1 MKRSIALV
9 AMFLVGLALTAKVRA
24 DDAEDVRAA
33 YVRHITL
40 SRTGQIDSF
49 VGQHLPG
56 HTAFGPN
63 GGLLSRND
71 SLEVEKVSRQA
82 QFDRGQRDPT
92 QPSFTSVASVLRHL
106 EVQLYGT
113 TAVLTAYLQGPVTLS
128 DGSSRQGTR
137 RVTAVWIKQGNEWR
151 EVHDHMSTLLT
162 SPR

>member
-1 MKRSIALV
+1 MKRLMALV
-9 AMFLVGLALTAKVRA
+9 TMFLVGVALTAKVRA
-24 DDAEDVRAA
+24 DDAADVKAA

-63 GGLLSRND
+63 GALLTRND
-71 SLEVEKVSRQA
+71 SLEEEKKYRQA
-82 QFDRGQRDPT
+82 LFDRGRTDST
-92 QPSFTSVASVLRHL
+92 QPSFTSVANVLRHL

-113 TAVLTAYLQGPVTLS
+113 TAVLTGYLQGPVTLS
-128 DGSSRQGTR
+128 DGSTRQGTR

-162 SPR
+162 SP

>member
-1 MKRSIALV
+1 MKQGMTLV
-9 AMFLVGLALTAKVRA
+9 VLFLVVTALTAKVRA
-24 DDAEDVRAA
+24 DDAEDVKAA
-33 YVRHITL
+33 YVRHITR

-49 VGQHLPG
+49 VEQHLPG

-63 GGLLSRND
+63 GGLLTRND
-71 SLEVEKVSRQA
+71 SLEAEKKYRQA
-82 QFDRGQRDPT
+82 LFDRGRRDST

-113 TAVLTAYLQGPVTLS
+113 TAVLTGYLQGPVTLS
-128 DGSSRQGTR
+128 DGSTRQGTR

-162 SPR
+162 SP

>member
-1 MKRSIALV
+1 MKQWMALV
-9 AMFLVGLALTAKVRA
+9 AMFLVGVALTAKVRA
-24 DDAEDVRAA
+24 DDAEDVKAA

-49 VGQHLPG
+49 VEQHLPG

-63 GGLLSRND
+63 GGLLTLND
-71 SLEVEKVSRQA
+71 SLEEEKKYRQA
-82 QFDRGQRDPT
+82 LFDRGRRDST

-113 TAVLTAYLQGPVTLS
+113 TAVLTGYLQGPVTLS
-128 DGSSRQGTR
+128 DGTTRQGTR
-137 RVTAVWIKQGNEWR
+137 RVTAVWIKQGTVWK

-162 SPR
+162 SP

>member
-24 DDAEDVRAA
+24 DDAEDVKAA

-40 SRTGQIDSF
+40 SRTGQINSF
-49 VGQHLPG
+49 VEQHLPG

-63 GGLLSRND
+63 GALLTRND
-71 SLEVEKVSRQA
+71 SLEEEKKTRQA
-82 QFDRGQRDPT
+82 MFDRGRRDST
-92 QPSFTSVASVLRHL
+92 QPSFTSAANVLRHL

-113 TAVLTAYLQGPVTLS
+113 TAVLTGYLQGPVTLS
-128 DGSSRQGTR
+128 DGSTRQGTR

-151 EVHDHMSTLLT
+151 EVHDHMSTLLS
-162 SPR
+162 SP

>member
-1 MKRSIALV
+1 MKQWMALV
-9 AMFLVGLALTAKVRA
+9 AMFLVGMALTEKVRA
-24 DDAEDVRAA
+24 DDAEDVKAA

-63 GGLLSRND
+63 GGLLTRNP
-71 SLEVEKVSRQA
+71 SLEAEKVSRQA
-82 QFDRGQRDPT
+82 QFDRGQRDSS
-92 QPSFTSVASVLRHL
+92 QPSFTSAANVLRHL

-113 TAVLTAYLQGPVTLS
+113 TAVLTGYLQGPVTLS

-162 SPR
+162 SP